1 MGQVG
6 LDRPR
11 PEKTPA
17 LGFAEQ
23 VEEEPGLVSV
33 QGRARQRAGA
43 R

>member
-11 PEKTPA
+11 PEKAPA

-23 VEEEPGLVSV
+23 VEEEPGLVRV